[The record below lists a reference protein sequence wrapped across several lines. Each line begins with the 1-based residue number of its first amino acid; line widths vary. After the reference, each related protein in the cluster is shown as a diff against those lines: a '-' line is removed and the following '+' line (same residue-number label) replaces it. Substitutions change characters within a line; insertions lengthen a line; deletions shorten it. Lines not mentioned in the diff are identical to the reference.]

1 MSGLLQRISGMR
13 DIISFFSRIKS
24 GDISRFMALIAK
36 AQDESLD
43 LRARVVAVVD
53 LADLL
58 TDYTES
64 TTDDQIVDFV
74 KSLTGEDAIWKLVS
88 IVQDLMDGGVVSVGA
103 MEGEGLIYA
112 QASEG
117 QPAKMIPWHLV
128 IQLAQLV
135 VMFLKSK

>member
-74 KSLTGEDAIWKLVS
+74 KSLTGEEAIWKLVS
-88 IVQDLMDGGVVSVGA
+88 IVQDLMDGGAVPVGA

-117 QPAKMIPWHLV
+117 QPAKMIPWPLV